1 MRDWDFEGLLARTLK
16 TSCVILAVVCA
27 ALAFRPADPVL
38 AGLAVGVGLGVW
50 GAFFL
55 GRRLSSI
62 TGLPLEVAK
71 ARVVAGCAVRMA
83 SVFAVLFLGA
93 LTGWY
98 NICATA
104 AGLFVA
110 PCLFSFS
117 AAGMAVREVRQTPGG
132 LWARR
137 TKTGQ
142 LAKRRVMQGQ

>member
-16 TSCVILAVVCA
+16 ISGIILVLVLA
-27 ALAFRPADPVL
+27 ALAFRPGDPVL
-38 AGLAVGVGLGVW
+38 AGLAVGVGLSEW

-117 AAGMAVREVRQTPGG
+117 AAGLAVKEARQVPGG
-132 LWARR
+132 FWARGQS
-137 TKTGQ
+137 TGRV
-142 LAKRRVMQGQ
+142 AKRRVMQGR